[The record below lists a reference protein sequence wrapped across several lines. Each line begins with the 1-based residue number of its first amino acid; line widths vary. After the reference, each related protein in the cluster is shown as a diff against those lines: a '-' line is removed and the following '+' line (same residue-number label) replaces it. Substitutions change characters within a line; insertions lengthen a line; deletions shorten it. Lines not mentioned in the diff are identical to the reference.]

1 MLKQTTR
8 TQHTLTTLFEFTS
21 FTGGVVR
28 PFQRPL
34 DIARSMNALG
44 FRIREL
50 SPERDDHSR
59 WCATHWKQNFHAI
72 VDRFPFWHGQLDPTT
87 GYVLEKEQISGRF
100 LFIYS
105 TGHAPTPISGMLWR
119 IRVGRRGGG
128 CTKKINFTLFGYS
141 RESEAPVGVELPE
154 SDVAWHQNCRRG
166 AGLRTTTEF
175 LGRCDKQ
182 GQLFI
187 VQATFLTV
195 LLLVCRNIFTTLVEN
210 LMGLRIENAF
220 VWPMTHHKSLIKLCI
235 YTE

>member
-1 MLKQTTR
+1 MHWVFESGSSHRNATITVDGARHTENKIFTR
-8 TQHTLTTLFEFTS
+8 SSTVFHSGTANWTRRPDTYWKRNKFRVVFCLF
-21 FTGGVVR
+21 
-28 PFQRPL
+28 
-34 DIARSMNALG
+34 IARVMRLRR
-44 FRIREL
+44 FRGCC
-50 SPERDDHSR
+50 D
-59 WCATHWKQNFHAI
+59 
-72 VDRFPFWHGQLDPTT
+72 G
-87 GYVLEKEQISGRF
+87 SG
-100 LFIYS
+100 
-105 TGHAPTPISGMLWR
+105 W
-119 IRVGRRGGG
+119 VGVEGAVQ
-128 CTKKINFTLFGYS
+128 KKKYFTLFGYS